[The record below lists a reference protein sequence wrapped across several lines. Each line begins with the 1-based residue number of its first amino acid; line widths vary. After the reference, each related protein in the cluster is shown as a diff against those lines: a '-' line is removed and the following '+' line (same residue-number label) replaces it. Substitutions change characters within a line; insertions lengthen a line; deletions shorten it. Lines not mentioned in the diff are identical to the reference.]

1 LTAPARAAIYGA
13 HRTPPKR
20 SPQTAKPATAKQ
32 LRYLRALANQ
42 TGTTFTPPQSSYEAS
57 KAIKE
62 MQQRPLSSRHER
74 DHDRGSVASRQGASD
89 GASAGVDVRDDEI
102 TGYGSTATWTQG
114 DR

>member
-1 LTAPARAAIYGA
+1 MPK
-13 HRTPPKR
+13 PP
-20 SPQTAKPATAKQ
+20 TAKQ

-62 MQQRPLSSRHER
+62 MQQRPVSSHHER
-74 DHDRGSVASRQGASD
+74 DGDRGSVASRD

>member
-1 LTAPARAAIYGA
+1 M
-13 HRTPPKR
+13 
-20 SPQTAKPATAKQ
+20 AKPPTAKQ

-62 MQQRPLSSRHER
+62 MQQRPVSSHHER
-74 DHDRGSVASRQGASD
+74 DGDRGSVASRD

-102 TGYGSTATWTQG
+102 TGYGSNCQWS
-114 DR
+114 R